1 MAYQLEGRLLEA
13 CTCKVVCPCWVGE
26 DPDHGIC
33 EGVIAWC
40 VDKGTV
46 NGVDVSGLT
55 LAVMAHIPG
64 NVLKGNWRVVV
75 YVDGKATPQ
84 QREALL
90 NVWTGKLGGPVAD
103 LVQLVGEV
111 VGVEQVPI
119 SFAVEGGKGTLKI
132 GEAIR
137 AEMAPL
143 QGATGQTTTLQ
154 DTVFTTIP
162 GSPAYVSKASTYRV
176 NMPNYGFNID
186 LQNQNAIQ
194 GSFRFQG

>member
-1 MAYQLEGRLLEA
+1 
-13 CTCKVVCPCWVGE
+13 
-26 DPDHGIC
+26 
-33 EGVIAWC
+33 

-75 YVDGKATPQ
+75 FVDGKATPQ

-103 LVQLVGEV
+103 LVQLIGEV

-119 SFAVEGGKGTLKI
+119 TFNVEGGRGTLKI
-132 GEAIR
+132 GQAIE

-162 GSPAYVSKASTYRV
+162 GSPAYVSKASKYRV
-176 NMPNYGFNID
+176 NIPNHGFNIN
-186 LQNQNAIQ
+186 LENHNAIQ

>member
-13 CTCKVVCPCWVGE
+13 CTCNILCPCWVGE
-26 DPDHGIC
+26 DPDQGIC
-33 EGVIAWC
+33 EGVLAWC
-40 VDKGTV
+40 VDKGTI
-46 NGVDVSGLT
+46 NNVDVSGLT

-75 YVDGKATPQ
+75 YVDAKATAQ
-84 QREALL
+84 QKEALL

-103 LVQLVGEV
+103 LAQLIGEV
-111 VGVEQVPI
+111 AGVEQVPI
-119 SFAVEGGKGTLKI
+119 TFKVEGGKGTLQI
-132 GEAIR
+132 GQAIQ

-143 QGATGQTTTLQ
+143 QGATGQSTTLH
-154 DTVFTTIP
+154 DTAFTSIP

-176 NMPNYGFNID
+176 NLPNYGFNIN
-186 LQNQNAIQ
+186 LQNHNAIQ

>member
-1 MAYQLEGRLLEA
+1 
-13 CTCKVVCPCWVGE
+13 
-26 DPDHGIC
+26 
-33 EGVIAWC
+33 
-40 VDKGTV
+40 
-46 NGVDVSGLT
+46 
-55 LAVMAHIPG
+55 MAHIPG

-75 YVDGKATPQ
+75 FVDGKATPQ
-84 QREALL
+84 QKEALL

-103 LVQLVGEV
+103 LVQLIGEV

-119 SFAVEGGKGTLKI
+119 TFNVEGGRGTLKI
-132 GEAIR
+132 GQAIE

-162 GSPAYVSKASTYRV
+162 GSPAYVSKASKYRV
-176 NMPNYGFNID
+176 NIPNHGFNIN
-186 LQNQNAIQ
+186 LENHNAIQ